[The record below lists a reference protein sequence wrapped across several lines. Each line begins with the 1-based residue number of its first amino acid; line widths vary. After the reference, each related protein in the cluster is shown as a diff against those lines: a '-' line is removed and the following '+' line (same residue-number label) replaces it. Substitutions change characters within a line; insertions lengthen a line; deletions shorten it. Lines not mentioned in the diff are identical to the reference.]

1 MLSTI
6 MEDKTRSEFVFKHEK
21 GLHARVAAMVVHK
34 AGELQQKYGVIYRV
48 LKNGYSEVPLDSIL
62 LLVELRIKA
71 NETLELITYGEQ
83 AEEASEEMIQFLEGG
98 FHFDSANTVHKIDD
112 ILQNNILTTDNIFK
126 HIANGLVVINENQ
139 NIIMFN
145 HEAER
150 IFGVTASSVIGK
162 KILDVLP
169 NSRLP
174 KVVETLNPE
183 IAYTNRIGNFTVVSN
198 TTPII
203 IEGDCKGAISIFEDI
218 TKLVHISWELN
229 EIKELKEK
237 FQLIL
242 ETVQDG
248 ICVVNSEGVIT
259 YINAAY
265 QKICGETYENLIGQN
280 VFALAPDGNRARVL
294 KTGQKITGGIST
306 KANGIKIV
314 ANVTPIV
321 IDGEITGVLS
331 VMKDITAVKEL
342 VEKLD
347 MMSAKAAYLEEELIR
362 TKKIGPAFDRIIG
375 TGGKL
380 MDALAIASKAAIS
393 KYTVMINGE
402 SGTGKELLAEA
413 IHYTSPRANGPFI
426 RVNCAA
432 IPPTLMESELFGHEK
447 GAFTG
452 AYKTKYGKFELANEG
467 TIFLDEIG
475 EMDKNMQVKLLRV
488 VQNKEF
494 QRVGGEETIKLDIRI
509 IAATNQKLEDL
520 VASGDFREDLYY
532 RLNVI
537 PILLPPLRERKEDI
551 PLLVETFS
559 KRIGEELAK
568 ENIRFSKSAI
578 EAFVAYNWPGNIR
591 ELENLLERTLLLT
604 ESDTIE
610 VKDLPS
616 YMRDHLPSRLEM
628 TEPSMVL
635 NEDDVDTWENY
646 EKKII
651 AHALEKYGSCNA
663 AGKALGLNHK
673 TVSAKAKKYHL
684 LESD

>member
-6 MEDKTRSEFVFKHEK
+6 MQDNVKTTFVFKHEK

-34 AGELQQKYGVIYRV
+34 AGELQQKYGVIFKV
-48 LKNGYSEVPLDSIL
+48 TKKGYSEVPLDSIL
-62 LLVELRIKA
+62 LLVELRVKA

-83 AEEASEEMIQFLEGG
+83 ADVASDEMVEFLEGG
-98 FHFDSANTVHKIDD
+98 YHFDNQSTVNKIDD
-112 ILQNNILTTDNIFK
+112 ILQNNILTVDNIFK
-126 HIANGLVVINENQ
+126 HIANGLVVINEKHD
-139 NIIMFN
+139 IIMFN

-150 IFGVTASSVIGK
+150 IFGVSASAVIGR
-162 KILDVLP
+162 KILEVLP
-169 NSRLP
+169 NSRMS

-203 IEGDCKGAISIFEDI
+203 IDQVCKGAISIFEDI

-237 FQLIL
+237 YQSIL

-248 ICVVNSEGVIT
+248 ICVVNQDGMIT
-259 YINAAY
+259 YVNAAY
-265 QKICGETYENLIGQN
+265 QKICGETYDNLIGQN
-280 VFALAPDGNRARVL
+280 ILTIAPNGNRAKVL
-294 KTGQKITGGIST
+294 KSGHKIMGGVST
-306 KANGIKIV
+306 KSNGTKIV
-314 ANVTPIV
+314 ANITPII
-321 IDGEITGVLS
+321 IDDKIMGVLS

-347 MMSAKAAYLEEELIR
+347 LITAKAAYLEEELIR

-375 TGGKL
+375 SGGKL
-380 MDALAIASKAAIS
+380 MDAMAIASKAAKS
-393 KYTVMINGE
+393 NYTVMINGE

-413 IHYTSPRANGPFI
+413 IHYSSNRANGPFI

-452 AYKTKYGKFELANEG
+452 AYKTKYGKFELAENG

-509 IAATNQKLEDL
+509 IAATNQNLEEL
-520 VASGDFREDLYY
+520 VAKGDFREDLYY

-537 PILLPPLRERKEDI
+537 PILLPPLRERREDI

-559 KRIGEELAK
+559 KRIVEELEKPKTTFA
-568 ENIRFSKSAI
+568 KSAL
-578 EAFVAYNWPGNIR
+578 EALTAYPWPGNIR

-604 ESDTIE
+604 DNVMITHL
-610 VKDLPS
+610 DLPD
-616 YMRDHLPSRLEM
+616 YILEHSPAFDGDM
-628 TEPSMVL
+628 TFETESL
-635 NEDDVDTWENY
+635 GDLVDSWENY
-646 EKKII
+646 EKRII
-651 AHALEKYGSCNA
+651 AHALEKFGSCNA
-663 AGKALGLNHK
+663 AGKALGINHK
-673 TVSAKAKKYHL
+673 TVSAKAKKYNL
-684 LESD
+684 I

>member
-1 MLSTI
+1 
-6 MEDKTRSEFVFKHEK
+6 
-21 GLHARVAAMVVHK
+21 
-34 AGELQQKYGVIYRV
+34 
-48 LKNGYSEVPLDSIL
+48 
-62 LLVELRIKA
+62 
-71 NETLELITYGEQ
+71 
-83 AEEASEEMIQFLEGG
+83 
-98 FHFDSANTVHKIDD
+98 
-112 ILQNNILTTDNIFK
+112 
-126 HIANGLVVINENQ
+126 
-139 NIIMFN
+139 
-145 HEAER
+145 
-150 IFGVTASSVIGK
+150 
-162 KILDVLP
+162 
-169 NSRLP
+169 
-174 KVVETLNPE
+174 
-183 IAYTNRIGNFTVVSN
+183 
-198 TTPII
+198 
-203 IEGDCKGAISIFEDI
+203 
-218 TKLVHISWELN
+218 
-229 EIKELKEK
+229 
-237 FQLIL
+237 
-242 ETVQDG
+242 
-248 ICVVNSEGVIT
+248 
-259 YINAAY
+259 
-265 QKICGETYENLIGQN
+265 
-280 VFALAPDGNRARVL
+280 
-294 KTGQKITGGIST
+294 
-306 KANGIKIV
+306 
-314 ANVTPIV
+314 
-321 IDGEITGVLS
+321 
-331 VMKDITAVKEL
+331 
-342 VEKLD
+342 
-347 MMSAKAAYLEEELIR
+347 
-362 TKKIGPAFDRIIG
+362 
-375 TGGKL
+375 